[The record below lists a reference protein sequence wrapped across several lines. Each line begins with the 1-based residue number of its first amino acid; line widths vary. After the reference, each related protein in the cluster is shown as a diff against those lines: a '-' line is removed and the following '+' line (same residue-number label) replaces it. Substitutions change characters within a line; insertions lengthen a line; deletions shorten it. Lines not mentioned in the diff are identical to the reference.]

1 MDPAAWLALVSLFLA
16 GGLTPGPAVMLVVTC
31 SIRYGFGLAMLAA
44 LGVCAANLVW
54 VSLAVLGAA
63 ALSRTFPIVFALV
76 KLGGLM
82 FIVYLAAQLMRGA
95 GAVDLS
101 RAEAPPR
108 SRLLASGLGL
118 QLANPNAL
126 VYFGGMLPAY
136 IDPARPALL
145 QASIIMAS
153 VTVTELLGLMLYA
166 RSADALAKRFT
177 SRGFAVGFF
186 RIAALSMLASA
197 VLGVYK
203 TWR

>member
-1 MDPAAWLALVSLFLA
+1 MEPAAWVALVSLFLA

-31 SIRYGFGLAMLAA
+31 SIRYGFAPALLAA
-44 LGVCAANLVW
+44 LGVCAANVAW

-63 ALSRTFPIVFALV
+63 ALSRTFPIVFAVV
-76 KLGGLM
+76 KLGGLA
-82 FIVYLAAQLMRGA
+82 FIVYLAVRLMREG

-101 RAEAPPR
+101 RREAPPR
-108 SRLLASGLGL
+108 SRLFASGLGL

-136 IDPARPALL
+136 IDPTRPAVL
-145 QASIIMAS
+145 QALIIMAS

-166 RSADALAKRFT
+166 RSADALAKLFV
-177 SRGFAVGFF
+177 SRSFAVGFF
-186 RIAALSMLASA
+186 RIAALSMVASA
-197 VLGVYK
+197 VLGVYT